1 MKPKTL
7 LIVALVCFGALSLVL
22 STSAQRQV
30 ASPPEARSSAQAAQS
45 PAGQN
50 RAARR
55 LPETRENFDARAGH
69 SNSLDA
75 PFDATQTVEPGQQS
89 LAAAQSRPA
98 VRYKLQREHPGL
110 QMKWSSLTQTPSRV
124 WSFSESLTPPVD
136 ADAEAVARSF
146 LKDNA
151 DLFQLGGAEVD
162 NLKVARRYR
171 TDHNGVTHV
180 TLGQQINGIE
190 IFQAD
195 LAVHVDRA
203 GAVIAASGELMPG
216 AAGKA
221 NQAQPKMAA
230 AEALRMAAQ
239 DVEAEIAGPLNLS
252 APPSG
257 VEARQKFSAAAGFER
272 DVEARL
278 VYFPLTGDQLRLA
291 WEFILPM
298 RETPDVYLMVMDA
311 ERGSLLYRYNFTNYD
326 ENPLRPH
333 GPVFT
338 KDSPRP
344 NVPYTGAANPPVVQ
358 REDLPLR
365 AAPFNGREIFPVA
378 DPHYDW
384 WAGVPANNLISNNTT
399 TYLDRDGTPGQPDQP
414 RLSAPDGNFTFP
426 LDFTQAPTTPDN
438 QRAAQVNLFY
448 WINRY
453 HDILYSFGFNEAAGN
468 FQTNNFNLGGRDADA
483 VLGEAQDGSGTNNAN
498 FLTPPDGR
506 PGRVQ
511 MFLFTT
517 ANPQLDSSFDQG
529 VIIHEL
535 THGLSNRLVFN
546 ATGLSGLQAGGMGE
560 GWSDYFGLVLL
571 RSEADDLNGTYPVG
585 QYVTNNQARGIRR
598 FPYSVNPQ
606 VFPLTFKDVAL
617 RNQVHALG
625 EIWCNTLLEMRAL
638 LIGRYGFQEGQ
649 RQSIQLVV
657 DGLKLTP
664 RAPTFV
670 DARNAILLADRVNNR
685 SANQCLLWQAFAKRG
700 LGFWA
705 SATDSSDGAPTESLD
720 NAPYCSDAGTVR
732 LDKGNYLT
740 NENVRITLGDRNAPA
755 TQRVVVTSSVTG
767 DEEAVAL
774 APEAGIPGSFNGL
787 IKLGSG
793 RARRGDG
800 VLQGSAEA
808 ADQIVVTYSDA
819 NNGSN
824 PATVRSIAAFAREKT
839 LFEDATEIGN
849 QGWLP
854 TGTWAVTN
862 ARAASPTRSWTDSP
876 AGNYAA
882 NSNTTLTSPLF
893 DLSGLSEVSLNFAHS
908 YALESGF
915 DFGIVEFS
923 TDDGTTWKRAV
934 AYTGAQP
941 DFAPA
946 RVRLPALDGQ
956 ARARVRF
963 RLSSDVSVVAD
974 GWYVDDVRLTGR
986 SVSPVII
993 PPGGA
998 PSPAITGVTPAFG
1011 PPAGGT
1017 RVTILGANFT
1027 ESDDTTVTFDN
1038 LPATAVNV
1046 VSGSVITAVAPPHA
1060 AGAVTV
1066 NVRNRQGA
1074 VSLVKGFTYYT
1085 TGGASGAPTVTSV
1098 YPTFGSIRGGTVVTL
1113 VGANFTPETV
1123 VLFGSTPATP
1133 TFVNANTLRVATPAV
1148 PAPATVDVVAGNGLA
1163 GSRLTGAFNY
1173 INPTPP
1179 VAEILSPGGGETFF
1193 TGSTIN
1199 IRWRSSDNRAVA
1211 RHRISLRRPA
1221 PSGPGFTL
1229 IDLATN
1235 IEGSAQSYAWTIPAS
1250 LAGFEGR
1257 LRILVTDDE
1266 GTETEAYSDSDI
1278 VISRRWEPSTSLPLN
1293 SLLFFA
1299 AAGDGRYLYALGGR
1313 NVATPNP
1320 ATPVARRLDSTAAAP
1335 VWTEIAPMPV
1345 ALSSADAV
1353 FLRGKIYVPGGINA
1367 SNQLTTQHLAYDVAT
1382 NTWATVAAI
1391 PTAATNY
1398 ALVADDSRGVYYYT
1412 SAAGVRAY
1420 DPATNTWASLPSM
1433 TTLRLAHEA
1442 ALIEGK
1448 LYVAGGTGATGGL
1461 VNAEVFDFSTRQ
1473 WTSIASMNR
1482 PRINASNFVG
1492 RDLSGN
1498 PLWVIVGGQDTST
1511 GAVPPTEVYD
1521 VRNNRWIQLDNSFS
1535 LTLPRTIAGSATVGN
1550 FFYVVGGARPAG
1562 GNVFQLSTVTER
1574 TRTDTLIS
1582 PIPLN
1587 PVAPALAALAT
1598 QIAVAG
1604 VEVKFNVTANDLGSG
1619 APLSLTASNLPPG
1632 ANFTAT
1638 ADTNNSVRGAFRWT
1652 PGAGD
1657 TGRTFTVSF
1666 TAGDGSL
1673 SETKQVTI
1681 RVVEAS
1687 RLTAVNSADFHLGP
1701 IAADS
1706 IASIFGLNLAVR
1718 SEAAQ
1723 GAALPLDLAGTTVT
1737 VNGVPAPL
1745 FAVSPTQI
1753 NLAIPA
1759 SVEPGEATIIV
1770 SNPAGSYAAGTVEI
1784 AAAAPAL
1791 FTLNSAGTGDAYA
1804 LATID
1809 GVNYQSPP
1817 FDVLVGGRPNIV
1829 VFFATGVR
1837 RAPAAN
1843 PNDENGV
1850 AESVTVT
1857 IDGRAAR
1864 VLYAGAQGDFAGL
1877 DQLNVEMPAALAGGG
1892 PRRVDVVVTVNGV
1905 PTNHVTIQVR

>member
-30 ASPPEARSSAQAAQS
+30 ALPDARASAQAAQS

-50 RAARR
+50 RAARQR
-55 LPETRENFDARAGH
+55 PETRENFDARADH

-75 PFDATQTVEPGQQS
+75 PFDAAQTVEPGQQS
-89 LAAAQSRPA
+89 LAAAQTRPA
-98 VRYKLQREHPGL
+98 VRYKLQRERPGL
-110 QMKWSSLTQTPSRV
+110 QMKWSSLTQTPSRI

-136 ADAEAVARSF
+136 ADAEAIARSF
-146 LKDNA
+146 LKDNT
-151 DLFQLGGAEVD
+151 DLFQLAGGEVD
-162 NLKVARRYR
+162 DLRVARRYR

-180 TLGQQINGIE
+180 TLGQWLDGIE
-190 IFQAD
+190 VFQAD

-216 AAGKA
+216 AARKV
-221 NQAQPKMAA
+221 NLAQPKMAA
-230 AEALRMAAQ
+230 AEALRLAAQ
-239 DVEAEIAGPLNLS
+239 DVEAEVTGPLNLS
-252 APPSG
+252 APPTG
-257 VEARQKFSAAAGFER
+257 VEARQKFGAAAGFER
-272 DVEARL
+272 DVDARL

-291 WEFILPM
+291 WEFILWM
-298 RETPDVYLMVMDA
+298 RETPDVYLMVVDA

-344 NVPYTGAANPPVVQ
+344 NAPYTGNANPAVVQ
-358 REDLPLR
+358 REDLPFR
-365 AAPFNGREIFPVA
+365 AAPFNGREIFAVA
-378 DPHYDW
+378 DQHYDW
-384 WAGVPANNLISNNTT
+384 WAGIPANNLISNNTN

-414 RLSAPDGNFTFP
+414 RLSAPDGNFSFP
-426 LDFTQAPTTPDN
+426 VDFTQAPTTENN

-468 FQTNNFNLGGRDADA
+468 FQTNNFNLGGRGADA
-483 VLGEAQDGSGTNNAN
+483 ILGEAQDGSGTNNAN
-498 FLTPPDGR
+498 FSSPPDGS

-511 MFLFTT
+511 MYLFTT
-517 ANPQLDSSFDQG
+517 ANPQLDGDFDQG
-529 VIIHEL
+529 IIIHEL
-535 THGLSNRLVFN
+535 THGLSTRLVFN
-546 ATGLSGLQAGGMGE
+546 SSGLSGLQAGGMGE

-585 QYVTNNQARGIRR
+585 QYATTNQARGIRR
-598 FPYSVNPQ
+598 FPYSTNPS
-606 VFPLTFKDVAL
+606 VFPLTYKDVAL

-638 LIGRYGFQEGQ
+638 LIQRYGFQEGQ

-664 RAPTFV
+664 RAPTFI

-685 SANQCLLWQAFAKRG
+685 SANQCLLWQAFSKRG

-705 SATDSSDGAPTESLD
+705 SSTDSSDGAPTESLE

-732 LDKGNYLT
+732 LDKGHYLS
-740 NENVRITLGDRNAPA
+740 NENVRITLGDRNALA
-755 TQRVVVTSSVTG
+755 AQRVIVTSSVTG
-767 DEEAVAL
+767 DEEVVTL
-774 APEAGIPGSFNGL
+774 AQEAGIPGSFNGL
-787 IKLGSG
+787 IRLGSG

-800 VLQGSAEA
+800 VLQGSSEV

-819 NNGSN
+819 NNGSD
-824 PATVRSIAAFAREKT
+824 PATVRTIAAFAREKA
-839 LFEDATEIGN
+839 LFEDEVEIGN

-854 TGTWAVTN
+854 SGTWAVTN

-876 AGNYAA
+876 AGNYPA

-893 DLSGLSEVSLNFAHS
+893 DLSGLSEVTLNFAHS
-908 YALESGF
+908 YSIESGF
-915 DFGIVEFS
+915 DFGIIEFS
-923 TDDGTTWKRAV
+923 TDDGITWKRAV

-963 RLSSDVSVVAD
+963 RLASDVSIVAD
-974 GWYVDDVRLTGR
+974 GWYVDDIRLTGR
-986 SVSPVII
+986 SVSPAII

-998 PSPAITGVTPAFG
+998 APPAITSVTPAFG
-1011 PPAGGT
+1011 PPGGGT

-1027 ESDDTTVTFDN
+1027 ETDDTTVTFDN
-1038 LPATAVNV
+1038 LPAGLVTV

-1060 AGAVTV
+1060 AGAVNV
-1066 NVRNRQGA
+1066 SVRNRQGS

-1085 TGGASGAPTVTSV
+1085 AGSASGAPTLTSV

-1113 VGANFTPETV
+1113 VGANFTPESV

-1133 TFVNANTLRVATPAV
+1133 TFINSNTLRVAPPAV
-1148 PAPATVDVVAGNGLA
+1148 PAPVTVDVVAGNGLA
-1163 GSRLTGAFNY
+1163 GSRLSGAFNY

-1179 VAEILSPGGGETFF
+1179 VVEILSPAGGETFF
-1193 TGSTIN
+1193 TGSTVN

-1211 RHRISLRRPA
+1211 RHRLSLRRP
-1221 PSGPGFTL
+1221 SGLGFTL
-1229 IDLATN
+1229 VDLATN
-1235 IEGSAQSYAWTIPAS
+1235 IEGSAQSYAWTIPANF
-1250 LAGFEGR
+1250 AGFEGH
-1257 LRILVTDDE
+1257 LRILATDDE
-1266 GTETEAYSDSDI
+1266 GTETEVYSDGAI
-1278 VISRRWEPSTSLPLN
+1278 AISRRWEPSASLPLN
-1293 SLLFFA
+1293 SLVFFA
-1299 AAGDGRYLYALGGR
+1299 AAGDGRYVYALGGR
-1313 NVATPNP
+1313 NVASPDP
-1320 ATPVARRLDSTAAAP
+1320 ATPVARRLDSTAASP

-1345 ALSSADAV
+1345 ALANAKAV
-1353 FLRGKIYVPGGINA
+1353 FLRGKIYVPGGVNV
-1367 SNQLTTQHLAYDVAT
+1367 SNQLAADHLAYDVAT
-1382 NTWATVAAI
+1382 NTWATAAAV
-1391 PTAATNY
+1391 PVPSTNY
-1398 ALVADDSRGVYYYT
+1398 ALVADDARGVYYYT

-1420 DPATNTWASLPSM
+1420 DPAANTWTTLPSM
-1433 TTLRLAHEA
+1433 NGLRLSHEA
-1442 ALIEGK
+1442 ALIEGR
-1448 LYVAGGTGATGGL
+1448 LYVAGGNGATGGL
-1461 VNAEVFDFSTRQ
+1461 TSAEVFDFSARQ
-1473 WTSIASMNR
+1473 WTPIAPMNR
-1482 PRINASNFVG
+1482 PRINAVNYLA
-1492 RDLSGN
+1492 RDTSGN
-1498 PLWVIVGGQDTST
+1498 PLWVIVGGQDTTT
-1511 GAVPPTEVYD
+1511 GAAPPPEAYD
-1521 VRNNRWIQLDNSFS
+1521 VRNNRWIQLDNSFN
-1535 LTLPRTIAGSATVGN
+1535 LTLPRALAGGATVGN
-1550 FFYVVGGARPAG
+1550 FFYVVGGAAPVG
-1562 GNVFQLSTVTER
+1562 GNVLQLSPVTER
-1574 TRTDTLIS
+1574 TRTDTPIS

-1587 PVAPALAALAT
+1587 PVPPALAVPAA

-1619 APLSLTASNLPPG
+1619 APLSLTARNLPPG
-1632 ANFTAT
+1632 ANFTTT

-1652 PGAGD
+1652 PAAGD
-1657 TGRTFTVSF
+1657 VGRTFTVSF
-1666 TAGDGSL
+1666 TAGDSSL

-1687 RLTAVNSADFHLGP
+1687 RLTAVNSADFRLGP
-1701 IAADS
+1701 VAADS
-1706 IASIFGLNLAVR
+1706 IATIFGVNLAVR
-1718 SEAAQ
+1718 SDAAQ
-1723 GAALPLDLAGTTVT
+1723 GSALPLELAGTTVT
-1737 VNGVPAPL
+1737 INGVQAPL

-1759 SVEPGEATIIV
+1759 SVEPGQATIIV

-1784 AAAAPAL
+1784 AQAAPAL

-1809 GVNYQSPP
+1809 GVNYQQQP
-1817 FDVLVGGRPNIV
+1817 FDVLVGGRPNVV

-1837 RAPAAN
+1837 RATAAN

-1850 AESVTVT
+1850 AESAAVT
-1857 IDGRAAR
+1857 IDGRPAR

-1892 PRRVDVVVTVNGV
+1892 LRRVEVVVTVNGV
-1905 PTNHVTIQVR
+1905 AANRVTIQVR

>member
-22 STSAQRQV
+22 STSAERQV
-30 ASPPEARSSAQAAQS
+30 ASPPDARPSARSAQS
-45 PAGQN
+45 PGGQN

-69 SNSLDA
+69 SNSLES
-75 PFDATQTVEPGQQS
+75 PFDAAQTVEPGQQS
-89 LAAAQSRPA
+89 LAATQSRPT
-98 VRYKLQREHPGL
+98 VQYKLHREHPGL

-124 WSFSESLTPPVD
+124 WSFSESLTPPIN
-136 ADAEAVARSF
+136 ADAEAIARSF
-146 LKDNA
+146 LKDNT
-151 DLFQLGGAEVD
+151 DLFQLSAADVD
-162 NLKVARRYR
+162 GLKVARRYR

-190 IFQAD
+190 VFQAD
-195 LAVHVDRA
+195 LAVHLDRD
-203 GAVIAASGELMPG
+203 GAVIAASGELIPG
-216 AAGKA
+216 AARKA
-221 NQAQPKMAA
+221 NLTQPKMAA

-239 DVEAEIAGPLNLS
+239 DVEAEITGSLNLS
-252 APPSG
+252 APPAG

-278 VYFPLTGDQLRLA
+278 VYFPLAADQLRLA

-333 GPVFT
+333 GQVFT

-344 NVPYTGAANPPVVQ
+344 NVPYTGNNNPPVVP
-358 REDLPLR
+358 REDLPFR

-378 DPHYDW
+378 DQHYDW
-384 WAGVPANNLISNNTT
+384 WAGVPANNLISNNTN
-399 TYLDRDGTPGQPDQP
+399 TYLDRDGTPNQPDQP
-414 RLSAPDGNFTFP
+414 LLSAPDGNFSFP
-426 LDFTQAPTTPDN
+426 IDFTQAPTTPDY

-468 FQTNNFNLGGRDADA
+468 FQTNNFNLGGRGADA

-498 FLTPPDGR
+498 FSTPPDGS

-511 MFLFTT
+511 MYLWTT
-517 ANPQLDSSFDQG
+517 ATPQLDGDFDQG

-546 ATGLSGLQAGGMGE
+546 ASGLSGLQAGGMGE
-560 GWSDYFGLVLL
+560 GWSDWFGLVLM
-571 RSEADDLNGTYPVG
+571 RSEADDLNGTYAVG
-585 QYVTNNQARGIRR
+585 QYVTVNQARGIRR
-598 FPYSVNPQ
+598 FPYSTNPQ
-606 VFPLTFKDVAL
+606 VFPLTYKDVAL

-638 LIGRYGFQEGQ
+638 LIQRYGYQEGQ

-664 RAPTFV
+664 RSPTFV

-705 SATDSSDGAPTESLD
+705 SATDASDGAPTESLD

-740 NENVRITLGDRNAPA
+740 NETMRITLGDRNAPA
-755 TQRVVVTSSVTG
+755 AQRVVITSSVTG
-767 DEEAVAL
+767 DEESGAL
-774 APEAGIPGSFNGL
+774 AQEAGIPGSFNGS
-787 IKLGSG
+787 IRLGSG

-800 VLQGSAEA
+800 VLQGSVEA

-819 NNGSN
+819 NNGSD
-824 PATVRSIAAFAREKT
+824 PATVRSVAAFAREKA
-839 LFEDATEIGN
+839 LFEDAVEIGN

-882 NSNTTLTSPLF
+882 NTNTTLTSPLF
-893 DLSGLSEVSLNFAHS
+893 DLSGLSEVTLNFAHS
-908 YALESGF
+908 YALETSF

-923 TDDGTTWKRAV
+923 TDDGTTWKRAT
-934 AYTGAQP
+934 AYTGAQA
-941 DFAPA
+941 DFTSA
-946 RVRLPALDGQ
+946 RVRLPGLDGQ

-963 RLSSDVSVVAD
+963 RLLSDAFIVAD
-974 GWYVDDVRLTGR
+974 GWYVDDIRLKGR
-986 SVSPVII
+986 SISPVII

-998 PSPAITGVTPAFG
+998 PPPVITGVTPAFG

-1017 RVTILGANFT
+1017 RVTILGSNFT
-1027 ESDDTTVTFDN
+1027 ETDDTTVTFDN

-1046 VSGSVITAVAPPHA
+1046 VSGLVITAVAPPHA

-1066 NVRNRQGA
+1066 SVRSRQGA

-1085 TGGASGAPTVTSV
+1085 TGSASVAPAITSV

-1123 VLFGSTPATP
+1123 VLFGSARAAA
-1133 TFVNANTLRVATPAV
+1133 TFVNANTLRVITPAV
-1148 PAPATVDVVAGNGLA
+1148 PAATTVDVVAGNGVA
-1163 GSRLTGAFNY
+1163 VGRLTGGFNY

-1179 VAEILSPGGGETFF
+1179 VAEVLSPVGGETFF
-1193 TGSTIN
+1193 VGSTIN

-1211 RHRISLRRPA
+1211 RHRISLRRP
-1221 PSGPGFTL
+1221 SGLGFTL
-1229 IDLATN
+1229 VDLATN

-1250 LAGFEGR
+1250 FAGAEGR

-1266 GTETEAYSDSDI
+1266 GTETEAYSDSNI
-1278 VISRRWEPSTSLPLN
+1278 AISRRWEPSTSLPLN
-1293 SLLFFA
+1293 SLISFA
-1299 AAGDGRYLYALGGR
+1299 AAGDGRYVYVLGGR
-1313 NVATPNP
+1313 NVATPDF
-1320 ATPVARRLDSTAAAP
+1320 ATPVARRLDSTAATP

-1345 ALSSADAV
+1345 ALSNSEAV
-1353 FLRGKIYVPGGINA
+1353 FLRGKIYVPGGSNA
-1367 SNQLTTQHLAYDVAT
+1367 SGQFTTQHLAYDMAT
-1382 NTWATVAAI
+1382 NTWATVAAV
-1391 PTAATNY
+1391 PATAATY
-1398 ALVADDSRGVYYYT
+1398 TLAADEARGLYYYMGGG
-1412 SAAGVRAY
+1412 ALRAY
-1420 DPATNTWASLPSM
+1420 NPATDTWTTLVSL
-1433 TTLRLAHEA
+1433 TTLRNGHET
-1442 ALIEGK
+1442 ALIEGR
-1448 LYVAGGTGATGGL
+1448 LYVAGGLSAVGGL
-1461 VNAEVFDFSTRQ
+1461 GSAEVFDFNTRQ
-1473 WTSIASMNR
+1473 WSPIASMNR
-1482 PRINASNFVG
+1482 PRTNASNFVG
-1492 RDLSGN
+1492 RDLAGN
-1498 PLWVIVGGQDTST
+1498 PLWVIVGGQDVTT

-1535 LTLPRTIAGSATVGN
+1535 LTLPRAIAGSATAGN
-1550 FFYVVGGARPAG
+1550 FFYVVGGASPTATG
-1562 GNVFQLSTVTER
+1562 ALLVSPVTER

-1587 PVAPALAALAT
+1587 PVPPALAVPAT

-1619 APLSLTASNLPPG
+1619 APLSLTARNLPPG
-1632 ANFTAT
+1632 ANFTTT

-1652 PGAGD
+1652 PAAGD

-1666 TAGDGSL
+1666 TAGDGGL

-1687 RLTAVNSADFHLGP
+1687 RLTAVNSADFRLGP
-1701 IAADS
+1701 IAPDS
-1706 IASIFGLNLAVR
+1706 IASIFGVNLAVR

-1723 GAALPLDLAGTTVT
+1723 GASLPLELAGTTVT

-1759 SVEPGEATIIV
+1759 SVEPGTATIIV

-1784 AAAAPAL
+1784 VPTAPAL
-1791 FTLNSAGTGDAYA
+1791 FTLNSTGTGDAYA

-1809 GVNYQSPP
+1809 GVNYQSQP

-1857 IDGRAAR
+1857 IDGRPAR
-1864 VLYAGAQGDFAGL
+1864 VLYAGAQGDFTGL
-1877 DQLNVEMPAALAGGG
+1877 DQLNVEMPTALAGGG
-1892 PRRVDVVVTVNGV
+1892 LRRVDVVVTVNGV
-1905 PTNHVTIQVR
+1905 AANRVTIQIR